1 MSEIHILALLL
12 CLEHNIYNFIIKINR
27 KGSIQSNDNTTD
39 IINGENAGRK
49 KKNPLMAPDCY

>member
-49 KKNPLMAPDCY
+49 KKIP